1 MANPLNR
8 SIKTTI
14 ARQLSKDKE
23 LQLKVRQL
31 IEKQFSVA
39 KQKLMSDFESHAV
52 TRELRAGPGSSNVSG
67 SLTEGNLFG
76 FIGFDGG
83 ADPVSAIEKMLAKTD
98 IIIRRRKMGTFGFVW
113 TYLVTSPS
121 MQDLYAATP
130 LPWATGSSWL
140 RELEG
145 RGIPNL
151 GQYMHK
157 RINSSRSGAGF
168 QNRNRPEGGRVQIPY
183 IKQLLQQFETNLNSI
198 QASRVSSKYL

>member
-8 SIKTTI
+8 SIKTSI

-23 LQLKVRQL
+23 LQLKVRLL
-31 IEKQFSVA
+31 IEKQFRVA
-39 KQKLMSDFESHAV
+39 KQKMMSEFEGHAV
-52 TRELRAGPGSSNVSG
+52 TRELRSGPGSSNISG
-67 SLTEGNLFG
+67 ALPEGNLFG
-76 FIGFDGG
+76 FIGFETG
-83 ADPVSAIEKMLAKTD
+83 ADPVGTIEKMLAKTD

-113 TYLVTSPS
+113 TYMVTSPS

-130 LPWATGSSWL
+130 LPWASGSSWL

-198 QASRVSSKYL
+198 QASRVSSKYF